1 MLCES
6 SGMAD
11 FAVVSVSMDRL
22 EDLQPLWCVLYEHH
36 MALTPHLR
44 DRIRPY
50 EQAWK
55 EHERLMEEWLAAE
68 PDSFVLAVEE
78 ADRYLG
84 YAFVRVRP
92 GAIFAVSWSAS
103 DPLAELAILAV
114 LPEARGKGVGS
125 ALLDAVEARLQ
136 ELQIDDMV
144 IDVITTNTD
153 AMRLY
158 ERRGALPFLTNF
170 VQRVAAPRSA

>member
-1 MLCES
+1 
-6 SGMAD
+6 MAD
-11 FAVVSVSMDRL
+11 FAIVSVSKDRS
-22 EDLQPLWCVLYEHH
+22 EDLQPLWRGLYEHH
-36 MALTPHLR
+36 MALTPHLG
-44 DRIRPY
+44 DRVRPY
-50 EQAWK
+50 EQAWN
-55 EHERLMEEWLAAE
+55 EHQRLKAEWLAAE
-68 PDSFVLAVEE
+68 PDSFVLAAQQE
-78 ADRYLG
+78 DRYVG

-92 GAIFAVSWSAS
+92 GALFAVSWSAS

-125 ALLDAVEARLQ
+125 ALLDAVEARLR
-136 ELQIDDMV
+136 ELRIDDMV

-170 VQRVAAPRSA
+170 VQRVAAPPSA

>member
-1 MLCES
+1 MT
-6 SGMAD
+6 D
-11 FAVVSVSMDRL
+11 FTIVLVPMDRL
-22 EDLQPLWCVLYEHH
+22 DDLQPLWRVLYEHH
-36 MALTPHLR
+36 MALTPHLH
-44 DRIRPY
+44 DRVRPY

-55 EHERLMEEWLAAE
+55 EYRRLKAEWLAGE
-68 PDSFVLAVEE
+68 PDSFVLAAEE
-78 ADRYLG
+78 ADRYVG

-92 GAIFAVSWSAS
+92 GALFAVSWSAS

-114 LPEARGKGVGS
+114 LPEVRGQGVGS
-125 ALLDAVEARLQ
+125 ALLDAVEARLR

-158 ERRGALPFLTNF
+158 ERRGAAPLLTKF
-170 VQRVAAPRSA
+170 VQRVGASRAV